1 MSVKKKPSVGARIV
15 QGLQEFVDALQK
27 KEPIHKKF
35 TCRTIVLDLKPSSY
49 NSVRI
54 KQTRNLLG
62 VSQTLFAKFL
72 GVSPST
78 VRSWEHGD
86 NTPSEM
92 ACRFMDEIRRDPQH
106 WLDRLRK
113 AAKVK

>member
-1 MSVKKKPSVGARIV
+1 M
-15 QGLQEFVDALQK
+15 DALQA

-49 NSVRI
+49 NPARI

-78 VRSWEHGD
+78 VRSWEHGG
-86 NTPSEM
+86 NAPSDM
-92 ACRFMDEIRRDPQH
+92 ACRFMDEIRRDPRH
-106 WLDRLRK
+106 WMDRLREV
-113 AAKVK
+113 ARVK